1 MGTHG
6 AGPIDLTGLLGW
18 FRARAVPGM
27 EIVGDR
33 SYARVVRTAN
43 GFAGVEIAPGPK
55 VTVHTAGPKAAVPV
69 AGPKVT
75 VHAEDADRAEA
86 AALARRLFDLDADA
100 RAIDT
105 ALAVDPT
112 LAPLVAATPGV
123 RVPGAVGLTEI
134 LVRAIV
140 GQQVT
145 VAAARGQLARL
156 VAEIGE
162 PVPAA
167 ITPPALGPDPPALG
181 HDPAV
186 TGVEPAASGVQQA
199 LAFPTA
205 AAIAEHAGRIIR
217 GPRARTE
224 TVARVCAAIADGDL
238 TVEDRPSAPELIDRL
253 VALRGIGPWTAD
265 YVAMRLL
272 GDPDILVRRDVAL
285 LRGARVL
292 GLADSFPELA
302 AAAERFAPW
311 RSYLSMHLWA
321 AAGRASSNR
330 ASVPTAGRNGRRV
343 PEG

>member
-43 GFAGVEIAPGPK
+43 GFAGIEIAPGPK
-55 VTVHTAGPKAAVPV
+55 VTVYAAGPTVPV
-69 AGPKVT
+69 HSAGPKVT
-75 VHAEDADRAEA
+75 VHVEDADRAEA
-86 AALARRLFDLDADA
+86 AALARRLFDLDADG

-167 ITPPALGPDPPALG
+167 ITPPALRPDPAF
-181 HDPAV
+181 A
-186 TGVEPAASGVQQA
+186 GVGQA

-224 TVARVCAAIADGDL
+224 TVARVCAAIADGGL

-253 VALRGIGPWTAD
+253 LALRGIGPWTAD

-272 GDPDILVRRDVAL
+272 GDPDILVRKDVAL

-311 RSYLSMHLWA
+311 RSYLGMHLWA
-321 AAGRASSNR
+321 AAGRAVPSR
-330 ASVPTAGRNGRRV
+330 AVPSWESLPTAGRNGRPA
-343 PEG
+343 PER